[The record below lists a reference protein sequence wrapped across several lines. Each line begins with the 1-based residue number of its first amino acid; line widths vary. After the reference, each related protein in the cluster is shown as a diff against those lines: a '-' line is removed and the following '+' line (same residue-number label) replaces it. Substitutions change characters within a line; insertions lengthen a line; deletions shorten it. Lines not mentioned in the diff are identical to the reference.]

1 MNKEKQISVDTFIEI
16 YNFFIK
22 KEENYNEEKKEE
34 ILSEIASTL
43 DDIEYVIEDIKEKLK
58 YNKIDKTNLDI
69 NNELGCIPL
78 F

>member
-16 YNFFIK
+16 YNFFIEK
-22 KEENYNEEKKEE
+22 DKNYNEEKKEE

-43 DDIEYVIEDIKEKLK
+43 EDIEYVIGDIKEKLK

>member
-22 KEENYNEEKKEE
+22 KDKNYNEERKEE
-34 ILSEIASTL
+34 ILSEITSTL
-43 DDIEYVIEDIKEKLK
+43 EDIEYVIGDIKEKMK